1 MSQSVN
7 TLGPAARG
15 AARAPGARGAS
26 HDSSSSDASSSRT
39 PPTRDRAAGTP
50 YREQRD
56 WATSAAFGAGLA
68 LGALIG
74 ASAALLTAPRSGVE
88 ARLAIKRSARQ
99 ARVRA
104 EDRWDGLGSEMRLA
118 ARRRKREL
126 RRKVAASRWRAA
138 DALDG

>member
-15 AARAPGARGAS
+15 AARSPGARGARGA
-26 HDSSSSDASSSRT
+26 SDDAPPSRT
-39 PPTRDRAAGTP
+39 PPARDRAVGAP

-56 WATSAAFGAGLA
+56 WAASAAFAAGLA
-68 LGALIG
+68 LGALVG
-74 ASAALLTAPRSGVE
+74 AGAALLTAPRSGVE
-88 ARLAIKRSARQ
+88 ARLALKRSARQ

-104 EDRWDGLGSEMRLA
+104 EDRWDGLGSELRLA